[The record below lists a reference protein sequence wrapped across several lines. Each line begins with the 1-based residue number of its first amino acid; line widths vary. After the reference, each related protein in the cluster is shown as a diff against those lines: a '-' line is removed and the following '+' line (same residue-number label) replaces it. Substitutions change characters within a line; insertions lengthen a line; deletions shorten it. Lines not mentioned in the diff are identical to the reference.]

1 MLIINDSKRMFKTL
15 TYLFGVKRKKR
26 LTEWLRTK
34 YEPSIRYYNE
44 SDRFDPLS
52 HLLID
57 LGETYLNIRYN
68 EVVRKDF
75 GISEHEFNCISREV
89 YDELVHF
96 YFDGDCENLDN
107 PLYIR

>member
-1 MLIINDSKRMFKTL
+1 MRMFKTL
-15 TYLFGVKRKKR
+15 TYLFGGKRKKR

-34 YEPSIRYYNE
+34 YEPSILYYNE

-57 LGETYLNIRYN
+57 LGETYLNIHYN

-75 GISEHEFNCISREV
+75 GISEHEFDRISREV
-89 YDELVHF
+89 YDGLVHS
-96 YFDGDCENLDN
+96 YFDGDCENLDY